1 MSFPVPFVFPELAR
15 SGTCTVIDAGGHVS
29 YSTRFKISPLQNQ
42 PWTKGRSIVSAVEHR
57 FEAMTVGM
65 ILDRS
70 FRLYAQNFS
79 LMFGITAVFNLP
91 LIVLSALPLFTAS
104 TGRTF
109 QAIAVSLGG
118 LVSLIALLI
127 IQPLVTG
134 AVTKA
139 VSDKYIGNPATA
151 AASLKEAWGCVGTL
165 LLTQFVAGLVVILG
179 LMLLV
184 VPGILWM
191 LSYSLIAPVVIIEAT
206 GRGQRHVY
214 SLTGQSTVPVV
225 MERSEIRRRSWD
237 LVKGNRGRIFIIL
250 AVIFVLSMLL
260 SAGGGSVTSMFFEAT
275 SSTARAIRAIFSDVI
290 QIVVSPLQTIAI
302 TLMYYDLRIR
312 KEGFDLEMLSQA
324 IGGPTVN
331 A

>member
-1 MSFPVPFVFPELAR
+1 
-15 SGTCTVIDAGGHVS
+15 
-29 YSTRFKISPLQNQ
+29 
-42 PWTKGRSIVSAVEHR
+42 
-57 FEAMTVGM
+57 MTVGT
-65 ILDRS
+65 ILDQS

-91 LIVLSALPLFTAS
+91 LIVLSALPLLLAS

-109 QAIAVSLGG
+109 QAIALSLGG
-118 LVSLIALLI
+118 LVSLIALLV

-139 VSDKYIGNPATA
+139 VSDKYTGSPATA

-165 LLTQFVAGLVVILG
+165 LLTQFVAGLVIILG
-179 LMLLV
+179 LILLV

-191 LSYSLIAPVVIIEAT
+191 LSYSLIAPVVIVEAA
-206 GRGQRHVY
+206 GRGQRQY
-214 SLTGQSTVPVV
+214 SLTGQRTVPVV
-225 MERSEIRRRSWD
+225 MERSDIRRRSWD

-250 AVIFVLSMLL
+250 AVIFVLNMLL
-260 SAGGGSVTSMFFEAT
+260 GAGGRSVVSMFFDAT
-275 SSTARAIRAIFSDVI
+275 SSTAGAIRAIFSDVI
-290 QIVVSPLQTIAI
+290 QIVVSPLQTIAV

-324 IGGPTVN
+324 IGGPTVS

>member
-1 MSFPVPFVFPELAR
+1 
-15 SGTCTVIDAGGHVS
+15 
-29 YSTRFKISPLQNQ
+29 
-42 PWTKGRSIVSAVEHR
+42 
-57 FEAMTVGM
+57 M

-70 FRLYAQNFS
+70 FGLYAQNFS

-91 LIVLSALPLFTAS
+91 LIVLSALPLLTAS
-104 TGRTF
+104 RGRTF
-109 QAIAVSLGG
+109 QATALLLGG
-118 LVSLIALLI
+118 LVSFIALLV

-165 LLTQFVAGLVVILG
+165 LLTEFVAGLIIILG
-179 LMLLV
+179 LMLLL

-191 LSYSLIAPVVIIEAT
+191 LSYSLIAPVVIIEAA
-206 GRGQRHVY
+206 GRGQRQY
-214 SLTGQSTVPVV
+214 SLTGQSGTVPVV

-250 AVIFVLSMLL
+250 AVIFVLNLL
-260 SAGGGSVTSMFFEAT
+260 LNAGGSSVASMFADAT
-275 SSTARAIRAIFSDVI
+275 SRTAGVIRTIFSDVI
-290 QIVVSPLQTIAI
+290 QIVVTPLQTIAI

-324 IGGPTVN
+324 IGGPTVS

>member
-1 MSFPVPFVFPELAR
+1 M
-15 SGTCTVIDAGGHVS
+15 
-29 YSTRFKISPLQNQ
+29 
-42 PWTKGRSIVSAVEHR
+42 SAVEHR
-57 FEAMTVGM
+57 FEPMTVGM

-91 LIVLSALPLFTAS
+91 LIVLSALPLLIAS

-118 LVSLIALLI
+118 LVSLIALLV

-184 VPGILWM
+184 VPGILWW
-191 LSYSLIAPVVIIEAT
+191 LSYSLIAPVVIIEAA
-206 GRGQRHVY
+206 GRGRQVL
-214 SLTGQSTVPVV
+214 SLTGRSVPVV
-225 MERSEIRRRSWD
+225 MERSDIRRRSWD
-237 LVKGNRGRIFIIL
+237 LVKGNRGRIFIIM
-250 AVIFVLSMLL
+250 AAIFVLTMLL
-260 SAGGGSVTSMFFEAT
+260 STGGGSVTSMFFDAT
-275 SSTARAIRAIFSDVI
+275 SSTARAIRTIISDVI
-290 QIVVSPLQTIAI
+290 QIVVTPLQTIAI

-324 IGGPTVN
+324 IGSPTVS

>member
-1 MSFPVPFVFPELAR
+1 VA
-15 SGTCTVIDAGGHVS
+15 
-29 YSTRFKISPLQNQ
+29 
-42 PWTKGRSIVSAVEHR
+42 
-57 FEAMTVGM
+57 
-65 ILDRS
+65 
-70 FRLYAQNFS
+70 
-79 LMFGITAVFNLP
+79 
-91 LIVLSALPLFTAS
+91 
-104 TGRTF
+104 
-109 QAIAVSLGG
+109 
-118 LVSLIALLI
+118 
-127 IQPLVTG
+127 G

-139 VSDKYIGNPATA
+139 VSDKYIGNSATA

-206 GRGQRHVY
+206 GRSRQVY
-214 SLTGQSTVPVV
+214 SLTGRSVPVV

-237 LVKGNRGRIFIIL
+237 LVKGNRGRIFIIF
-250 AVIFVLSMLL
+250 AVIFVLTMLMN
-260 SAGGGSVTSMFFEAT
+260 AGGGSVVSMFFEAT
-275 SSTARAIRAIFSDVI
+275 SSTAGAIRTIFSDVI

-312 KEGFDLEMLSQA
+312 KEDFDLDMLSQA
-324 IGGPTVN
+324 IGGPTVS

>member
-1 MSFPVPFVFPELAR
+1 M
-15 SGTCTVIDAGGHVS
+15 
-29 YSTRFKISPLQNQ
+29 
-42 PWTKGRSIVSAVEHR
+42 SAVEHR
-57 FEAMTVGM
+57 FEPMTVGM

-91 LIVLSALPLFTAS
+91 LIVLSALPLFTSS

-118 LVSLIALLI
+118 LVSLIALLV

-191 LSYSLIAPVVIIEAT
+191 LSYSLIAPVVIIEAA
-206 GRGQRHVY
+206 GRGRQVL
-214 SLTGQSTVPVV
+214 SLTGRSVPVV
-225 MERSEIRRRSWD
+225 MERSDIRRRSWD
-237 LVKGNRGRIFIIL
+237 LVKGNRGRIFIIV
-250 AVIFVLSMLL
+250 AAIFVLTMLL
-260 SAGGGSVTSMFFEAT
+260 SAGGGSVTSMFFDAT
-275 SSTARAIRAIFSDVI
+275 SRMAGAIRTIISDVI
-290 QIVVSPLQTIAI
+290 QIVVTPLQTIAI

-324 IGGPTVN
+324 IGGPTVS

>member
-1 MSFPVPFVFPELAR
+1 
-15 SGTCTVIDAGGHVS
+15 
-29 YSTRFKISPLQNQ
+29 
-42 PWTKGRSIVSAVEHR
+42 
-57 FEAMTVGM
+57 M

-91 LIVLSALPLFTAS
+91 LIVLSALPLLTSS

-109 QAIAVSLGG
+109 PAIAVSLGG
-118 LVSLIALLI
+118 LVSLIALLV

-191 LSYSLIAPVVIIEAT
+191 LSYSLIAPVVIIEAA
-206 GRGQRHVY
+206 GRGRQVL
-214 SLTGQSTVPVV
+214 SLTGRSVPVV
-225 MERSEIRRRSWD
+225 MERSDIRRRSWD
-237 LVKGNRGRIFIIL
+237 LVKGNRGRIFIIV
-250 AVIFVLSMLL
+250 AAIFVLTMLL
-260 SAGGGSVTSMFFEAT
+260 SAGGGSVTSMFFDAT
-275 SSTARAIRAIFSDVI
+275 SRMGGAIRTIISDVI
-290 QIVVSPLQTIAI
+290 QIVVTPLQTIAI

-324 IGGPTVN
+324 IGSPTVS